1 MKLISVEINSETS
14 VKHLLSTILLIF
26 TKDLHLVS
34 TFLDN
39 LSLKLCQNIENNW
52 KEIKIT
58 CMRMLFDFSDILR
71 PEGFFSERFS

>member
-39 LSLKLCQNIENNW
+39 LSLKLCQNIW

-58 CMRMLFDFSDILR
+58 CMRMLFDFSNILR